1 MAARRNIE
9 ERPLMK
15 TKMKNRKRQAGFT
28 LVEAVV
34 ALVVLAVGMLG
45 IAGLYIEGL
54 RSSYTALARTTAV
67 NLAADMAD
75 RIRANPAATI
85 AYAGVG
91 PGLNNLCVNGPADCS
106 PAQLAN
112 DDWFWWNQDV
122 QNRLPQGTN
131 TAVAVA
137 VANPTP
143 FTTTYTIVMTWPETG
158 QDPANP
164 AVYTLSFTQ

>member
-1 MAARRNIE
+1 
-9 ERPLMK
+9 MK
-15 TKMKNRKRQAGFT
+15 TIKMQTGFT

-54 RSSYTALARTTAV
+54 RSSHSALARTTAV

-75 RIRANPAATI
+75 RIRANPAATV

-91 PGLNNLCVNGPADCS
+91 PGLNNLCVNGPADCT

-122 QNRLPQGTN
+122 QNRLPQGTI

-137 VANPTP
+137 APTP
-143 FTTTYTIVMTWPETG
+143 FTNNYTIVMTWPETG

>member
-1 MAARRNIE
+1 MNLKIDRR
-9 ERPLMK
+9 
-15 TKMKNRKRQAGFT
+15 QSGFT

-54 RSSYTALARTTAV
+54 RSSHSALARTNAV

-75 RIRANPAATI
+75 RIRANPAATV

-91 PGLNNLCVNGPADCS
+91 PGLNNQCVNGVADCT

-122 QNRLPQGTN
+122 QNRLPQGTI
-131 TAVAVA
+131 TAVAV
-137 VANPTP
+137 VAPTV
-143 FTTTYTIVMTWPETG
+143 FTNNYTIVMTWPETG

>member
-1 MAARRNIE
+1 MAAEPE
-9 ERPLMK
+9 EQPLM
-15 TKMKNRKRQAGFT
+15 TMKQRNRQSGFT

-54 RSSYTALARTTAV
+54 RSSHSALARTTAV

-75 RIRANPAATI
+75 RIRANPTATV

-91 PGLNNLCVNGPADCS
+91 PGLNNACVNGPADCT

-112 DDWFWWNQDV
+112 DDWFGGKQYV
-122 QNRLPQGTN
+122 QSRLPLGTI
-131 TAVAVA
+131 TAVAV
-137 VANPTP
+137 VAPTP
-143 FTTTYTIVMTWPETG
+143 FTNTYTIVRPWPEPG

-164 AVYTLSFTQ
+164 AVYTLSFTR

>member
-1 MAARRNIE
+1 
-9 ERPLMK
+9 MK
-15 TKMKNRKRQAGFT
+15 TEMKNRNRQTGFT

-54 RSSYTALARTTAV
+54 RSSHTALARTTAV

>member
-1 MAARRNIE
+1 VNI
-9 ERPLMK
+9 R
-15 TKMKNRKRQAGFT
+15 TKHRQTGFT

-54 RSSYTALARTTAV
+54 RSSHSALARTTAV

-75 RIRANPAATI
+75 RIRANPAATL

-91 PGLNNLCVNGPADCS
+91 PGLNNLCVNGPADCT
-106 PAQLAN
+106 PAQLAS

-122 QNRLPQGTN
+122 QNRLPQGTV
-131 TAVAVA
+131 TALAVAA
-137 VANPTP
+137 PTP
-143 FTTTYTIVMTWPETG
+143 VTNSYTIVMSWPETG
-158 QDPANP
+158 QDAANP

>member
-1 MAARRNIE
+1 
-9 ERPLMK
+9 MK
-15 TKMKNRKRQAGFT
+15 IKMKNMQTGFT

-54 RSSYTALARTTAV
+54 RSSHSALARTTAV
-67 NLAADMAD
+67 NMAADMAD
-75 RIRANPAATI
+75 RIRANPAATV

-91 PGLNNLCVNGPADCS
+91 PGLNNLCVNGPADCT
-106 PAQLAN
+106 PVQLAN

-122 QNRLPQGTN
+122 QNRLPQGTI

-137 VANPTP
+137 APTP
-143 FTTTYTIVMTWPETG
+143 FTNNYTIVMTWPETG

>member
-1 MAARRNIE
+1 
-9 ERPLMK
+9 MK
-15 TKMKNRKRQAGFT
+15 TNMKNMQTGFT

-54 RSSYTALARTTAV
+54 RSSHSALARTTAV

-75 RIRANPAATI
+75 RIRANSAATV

-91 PGLNNLCVNGPADCS
+91 PGLNNLCVNGPADCT

-122 QNRLPQGTN
+122 QNLLPQGTI

-137 VANPTP
+137 APTA
-143 FTTTYTIVMTWPETG
+143 FTNNYTIVMTWPETG